1 MEHVKALAIKGIMTL
16 IVLYVILSLGFG
28 ISFINTL
35 ILTVVLGAVSYLLG
49 DLYIL
54 PKTNNMIAT
63 MADLGVTF
71 IIVWILGT
79 VLTGM
84 GLGTMI
90 WEAAISAVAIAIGE
104 YFFHSYISKKPL
116 GANKRLRASYSH

>member
-16 IVLYVILSLGFG
+16 VVLYLILSLGFEV
-28 ISFINTL
+28 SFINML
-35 ILTVVLGAVSYLLG
+35 ILTAVIGAVSYPLG

-54 PKTNNMIAT
+54 PKTNNMTAT

-71 IIVWILGT
+71 IIVWLLGF

-84 GLGTMI
+84 DLGEMA
-90 WEAAISAVAIAIGE
+90 WAAAISAIAIAVGE
-104 YFFHSYISKKPL
+104 YFFHFYISKKHL
-116 GANKRLRASYSH
+116 GANKGLRASYSH